1 MGRVLAAVVLAL
13 VSAGGDAYGSP
24 EARRAALG
32 ESFPLR
38 VGESAL
44 IEAEA
49 LRIGFASVPVDS
61 RCPKG
66 ETCVWEGDAIVRIRL
81 QRGSGEKGTLDLHT
95 SAGGRRADW
104 GDWSIRLVSLKPHP
118 VSGRPVRAKDYVAT
132 LEATRGSS
140 AEAEAR

>member
-1 MGRVLAAVVLAL
+1 MSRVLAAVVVALAL
-13 VSAGGDAYGSP
+13 AGGDAHGST
-24 EARRAALG
+24 EARRATLG

-49 LRIGFASVPVDS
+49 LRIRFGSVPADS

-66 ETCVWEGDAIVRIRL
+66 ESCIWEGDATVRIRV
-81 QRGSGEKGTLDLHT
+81 QRGPGEKGMLDLHT
-95 SAGGRRADW
+95 SVGARRAGW
-104 GDWSIRLVSLKPHP
+104 GDWSIRLVSLDPYP
-118 VSGRPVRAKDYVAT
+118 VSGRPVRTEDYVAT

-140 AEAEAR
+140 AEGEVR